1 MKFAKIILP
10 LLCILLCADLQAAS
24 KKTSKKKAQ
33 KEPVEVVDTLSIDT
47 FSYYYGRANTNGL
60 REYLVQRMGVDTA
73 YIEDFLRGFQR
84 IEFSEADRREK
95 ARLAGIEIR
104 KQLEEQIFPSSNK
117 PVNDSVNLLNKGLFV
132 SGFEQGIQNATPS
145 ISMDSIQ
152 ALVQKQLNYYT
163 RVNNERKFASNKKAG
178 EDFLKENAKRDS
190 VVTTESG
197 LQYKVITMGTGP
209 KPTTEDKVKVNYEG
223 RLVDGTVF
231 DSSYTRNRPAQFP
244 VNQVIKGW
252 IEALT
257 LMPVGSKWEVYVPQ
271 ELAYAEREQ
280 GNIPPFSCLIFTVE
294 LLEIVK

>member
-33 KEPVEVVDTLSIDT
+33 KEPVEVVDTLRIDT

-117 PVNDSVNLLNKGLFV
+117 QVNDSVNLLNKGLFV

-257 LMPVGSKWEVYVPQ
+257 LMPVGSKWEVYVSQ